1 LVTAFR
7 ILGDDSRQSIVS
19 KQNAMGSQILLAVD
33 QEPMSPVAAQ
43 WTRTEYV
50 IPKPSR
56 RRGDF
61 FDASSGNFACGTSV
75 LEKMRPCIER
85 DCEVLPI
92 TIEGLADDDYFL
104 IHPIT
109 VIRALP
115 PGLASRSRDLIMS
128 FNAPKYD
135 RSAFDRAVL
144 FRDPQQRSSSVCIS
158 GLGPG
163 DLDFY
168 AQYQRH
174 NFSGLVLRKIWEH
187 P

>member
-1 LVTAFR
+1 MQF
-7 ILGDDSRQSIVS
+7 IVPR
-19 KQNAMGSQILLAVD
+19 QNAMGSGSLLAVD
-33 QEPMSPVAAQ
+33 QEPMEPVAAQ
-43 WTRTEYV
+43 WTRTQYV
-50 IPKPSR
+50 IGKPAR

-61 FDASSGNFACGTSV
+61 FDASSGNFACSSSV
-75 LEKMRPCIER
+75 LEKVRPCIER
-85 DCEVLPI
+85 DCEILPI
-92 TIEGLADDDYFL
+92 TIEGLGDDYFL

-115 PGLASRSRDLIMS
+115 AGLASRPRDLIMS

-158 GLGPG
+158 GLGPE
-163 DLDFY
+163 DLDFHV
-168 AQYQRH
+168 QYRRH
-174 NFSGLVLRKIWEH
+174 DFSGLALRKIWEH